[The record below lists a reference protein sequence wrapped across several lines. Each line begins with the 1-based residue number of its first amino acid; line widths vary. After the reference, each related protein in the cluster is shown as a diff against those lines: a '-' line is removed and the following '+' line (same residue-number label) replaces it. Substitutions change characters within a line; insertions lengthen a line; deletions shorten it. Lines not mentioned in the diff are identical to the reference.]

1 MDEIDSGL
9 DACMCKY
16 LVSRLKKVIKSKPN
30 LQMFIAFNQY
40 ELSKL
45 DSKWINVC
53 TGLIEDCPK
62 TYEEYYK
69 RLSENKKR
77 FKRKVDL
84 EVRK

>member
-1 MDEIDSGL
+1 MSMENDKNQILYGWDSGSYPET
-9 DACMCKY
+9 DNT
-16 LVSRLKKVIKSKPN
+16 SK
-30 LQMFIAFNQY
+30 
-40 ELSKL
+40 
-45 DSKWINVC
+45 DSWIC